1 MSYTCSGRVWR
12 VYDLLAS
19 KENTPIL
26 NGEQAATEQPFS
38 VKPDE
43 KVSLQ
48 DIMAVY
54 YDHYEGTPFDMTVGL
69 AAGPWGNPVRYRVS
83 KDVKPED
90 VAQFDWE
97 RSIAIYRCSYS
108 FVSQMRPDMPAEI
121 GTVLWYGADSP
132 DTTVHVPIYAG
143 ATAVPEEWANSNR
156 WEFDQNCA
164 WWAFNFVNNWATLG
178 WNIIYPDIAAKR
190 DTLEAQFFAEQ
201 PEVDAKALELYNSGD
216 VEGARAYLTEY
227 VCNTMDFVYNE
238 WWAYAW
244 ELVGKYNDGQV
255 VDAVN
260 KSTSGFPY
268 TMEYLDGVD
277 FGHSYLDA
285 YNEMMGIS
293 AETEAPEEETAP
305 ETEETTPVEPAEPEV
320 NTETSNS
327 TAIIIGVV
335 AVLVVA
341 VAAYFILKNKKKQ

>member
-1 MSYTCSGRVWR
+1 
-12 VYDLLAS
+12 
-19 KENTPIL
+19 
-26 NGEQAATEQPFS
+26 
-38 VKPDE
+38 
-43 KVSLQ
+43 
-48 DIMAVY
+48 MAE
-54 YDHYEGTPFDMTVGL
+54 H
-69 AAGPWGNPVRYRVS
+69 N
-83 KDVKPED
+83 
-90 VAQFDWE
+90 Q
-97 RSIAIYRCSYS
+97 
-108 FVSQMRPDMPAEI
+108 Q
-121 GTVLWYGADSP
+121 
-132 DTTVHVPIYAG
+132 
-143 ATAVPEEWANSNR
+143 
-156 WEFDQNCA
+156 
-164 WWAFNFVNNWATLG
+164 
-178 WNIIYPDIAAKR
+178 
-190 DTLEAQFFAEQ
+190 
-201 PEVDAKALELYNSGD
+201 DAKALELYNSGD

-293 AETEAPEEETAP
+293 AETEDTTTP
-305 ETEETTPVEPAEPEV
+305 ETTEPEDTTTPETSEPATEPTEPAV